1 MFFFVNINTTKRH
14 PLSRMPFMLPGM
26 SGWRS
31 LNQANRNGRTRTF
44 DTLVKSQLLL
54 PTELRSDSASGL
66 KTAIVIADTT
76 HAEAPTLSAAIK
88 SGIVNLSEVL
98 RIRSVHPGA
107 TRPHPLPSCDPRQR
121 FQGN

>member
-1 MFFFVNINTTKRH
+1 MQAKIQKGGENTNSNKNH
-14 PLSRMPFMLPGM
+14 
-26 SGWRS
+26 
-31 LNQANRNGRTRTF
+31 QNGRTRTF

-107 TRPHPLPSCDPRQR
+107 TLPHPLPSCDPRQR
-121 FQGN
+121 FQGTQAAGRMPLA